1 MFTLLAL
8 MFFLLVLMVRVGSL
22 RPDFLFDRM
31 MCWLTWILAFKG
43 LLQKTRSIDLLFVSN
58 GSLARPAVFYSWLA
72 RRLCL
77 FKTLTR
83 SLGLLLASCDSL
95 TQLARS
101 LFRLARRRCFS
112 AKLTRSTGVLFVSN
126 GSLYISA
133 DLAD

>member
-58 GSLARPAVFYSWLA
+58 GSLVVDAFL
-72 RRLCL
+72 
-77 FKTLTR
+77 
-83 SLGLLLASCDSL
+83 
-95 TQLARS
+95 
-101 LFRLARRRCFS
+101 
-112 AKLTRSTGVLFVSN
+112 
-126 GSLYISA
+126 
-133 DLAD
+133 

>member
-77 FKTLTR
+77 FKTLLALLGCFSLVVTR
-83 SLGLLLASCDSL
+83 SHSLL
-95 TQLARS
+95 
-101 LFRLARRRCFS
+101 
-112 AKLTRSTGVLFVSN
+112 VLYS
-126 GSLYISA
+126 GSLVVDANWLALTKISA